1 MDMDQFNIPHQKVKE
16 KSVYML
22 HLDMARIILISAA
35 VIGIIV
41 VSFLL
46 GMNFIK
52 GSDGAK
58 GLETAS
64 DIFDGRKELDML
76 KSNIPD
82 APDEEELSRPMD
94 DKVNASDKED
104 RGQAGEKKEIDAI
117 AADKDPGDDAS
128 VILKNES
135 SDVLTGAHVDKAVAK
150 THKLKNQKKKRAAA
164 IDEER
169 TISRSPDH
177 DKNDK
182 TIRKTTVK
190 SDSKKKKRAKSNV
203 VAVAVE
209 RDEEK
214 KSLHSGEYAIQIASF
229 DKKSKA
235 QTEVRALKEQNYD
248 AFLDESQVKG
258 KQFYRVRVGP
268 IASRKKAMELLRDI
282 QGNDKYQE
290 SYMVRQ

>member
-22 HLDMARIILISAA
+22 HLDTARIILISAA
-35 VIGIIV
+35 VIGIII

-46 GMNFIK
+46 GMNFFK

-58 GLETAS
+58 ALETTS

-82 APDEEELSRPMD
+82 SPEEEDLSKPMD
-94 DKVNASDKED
+94 DKLAASEKDDKGQVREKKEMDAIVGDKED
-104 RGQAGEKKEIDAI
+104 APAI
-117 AADKDPGDDAS
+117 S
-128 VILKNES
+128 KNES
-135 SDVLTGAHVDKAVAK
+135 SDLLTGDNIDKAVPRA
-150 THKLKNQKKKRAAA
+150 HKMKNQKKKRAAVT
-164 IDEER
+164 DEDR
-169 TISRSPDH
+169 SISRSSDNDMD
-177 DKNDK
+177 DKPV
-182 TIRKTTVK
+182 RKATVK
-190 SDSKKKKRAKSNV
+190 SDPKKKKRAKSKV
-203 VAVAVE
+203 VAVAVD
-209 RDEEK
+209 RVEEN

-235 QTEVRALKEQNYD
+235 QTEVRALKDRNYD

-258 KQFYRVRVGP
+258 KQYYRVRIGP
-268 IASRKKAMELLRDI
+268 IASKKKALELLKDI
-282 QGNDKYQE
+282 QGNEKYQE

>member
-22 HLDMARIILISAA
+22 HLDTARIILISAA

-58 GLETAS
+58 ALETSS

-82 APDEEELSRPMD
+82 APDEEDLSRPMD
-94 DKVNASDKED
+94 DKVAASDKED
-104 RGQAGEKKEIDAI
+104 RGQAGEKREIDAI
-117 AADKDPGDDAS
+117 AADKDDIPAIS
-128 VILKNES
+128 KNES
-135 SDVLTGAHVDKAVAK
+135 SDLLTGDNVEKAVSRAHKTK
-150 THKLKNQKKKRAAA
+150 THKKKRAAA

-169 TISRSPDH
+169 SISRSPDR
-177 DKNDK
+177 DADDK
-182 TIRKTTVK
+182 TIRKTTLK
-190 SDSKKKKRAKSNV
+190 NDSKKKKRSKSKV
-203 VAVAVE
+203 VAVAVD

-258 KQFYRVRVGP
+258 KQYYRVRVGP
-268 IASRKKAMELLRDI
+268 IASKSKALGLLRDI
-282 QGNDKYQE
+282 QGNDRYQD